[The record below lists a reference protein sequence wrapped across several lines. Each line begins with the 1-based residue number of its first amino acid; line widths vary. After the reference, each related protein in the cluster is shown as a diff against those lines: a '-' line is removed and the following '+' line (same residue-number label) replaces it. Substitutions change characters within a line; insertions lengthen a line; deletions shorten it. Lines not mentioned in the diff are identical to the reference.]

1 MDRIVEVYLTVEEV
15 AQRFNVS
22 TDTIYRWKRDGDFPK
37 AVKLSRG
44 TTRWR
49 LSEIEAW
56 ESTCEVGFATQMFP
70 PANAQLRI

>member
-1 MDRIVEVYLTVEEV
+1 MDRTAEVYRTV
-15 AQRFNVS
+15 AQVADRLGVS

-49 LSEIEAW
+49 LSAIEAW
-56 ESTCEVGFATQMFP
+56 ENTCEVGFVTHMVA
-70 PANAQLRI
+70 

>member
-1 MDRIVEVYLTVEEV
+1 MDRTVEVYLTVEEL
-15 AQRFNVS
+15 AQRYNVS

-49 LSEIEAW
+49 LSDIEAW
-56 ESTCEVGFATQMFP
+56 ENTCEVGFVTHMVA
-70 PANAQLRI
+70 